1 MLKYWIIFTTT
12 LISSMVFTFSL
23 ARVSLKYKILKTN
36 NVPLVGGLGI
46 GLVFISSLCLGS
58 FMFHLSL
65 IKVSVIAGA
74 CLLIL
79 FFGVIDD
86 LRELSVAQKLIVQ
99 SFCAL
104 LLILFGIRTDIMY
117 LGFWGNTVITFFW
130 ILGMTNAFNLLDI
143 MDGLAAGVALIV
155 SSAFLLIGFL
165 SGDLN
170 VQVLSLILSAG
181 SAGFLIFNLPPA
193 KVYLGNSGSHFLGLL
208 ISSIA
213 LITHYASMDNAF
225 VLLSPI
231 MILGLPIIDT
241 ILLVIFRVIKRK
253 PPFKKSRDHLALKIG
268 VLGFSPAKTI
278 LIMYLLCSIFA
289 SCGVVLTRVNNLLA
303 AGIITAVFL
312 FSISIFWRLVK
323 IETND

>member
-1 MLKYWIIFTTT
+1 MLKYLIIFTSA
-12 LISSMVFTFSL
+12 LVSGAVFTFL
-23 ARVSLKYKILKTN
+23 LTKISLKYKMLQVKNI
-36 NVPLVGGLGI
+36 PLVGGVGI
-46 GLVFISSLCLGS
+46 GLAFIFSLALGVAT
-58 FMFHLSL
+58 FDLAL
-65 IKVSVIAGA
+65 AKVLAVTGV
-74 CLLIL
+74 CLLML

-86 LRELSVAQKLIVQ
+86 LRELSVAQKLLAQ
-99 SFCAL
+99 TFCAV
-104 LLILFGIRTDIMY
+104 LLILFGIRTTIMY
-117 LGFWGNTVITFFW
+117 LGFWGNAVITFFW

-143 MDGLAAGVALIV
+143 MDGLAAGTALIV

-165 SGDLN
+165 SADLN
-170 VQVLSLILSAG
+170 VQMLSLILCAG

-193 KVYLGNSGSHFLGLL
+193 RAYLGNSGSHFLGLL

-213 LITHYASMDNAF
+213 LITHYASRDNAF
-225 VLLSPI
+225 ALFSPV
-231 MILGLPIIDT
+231 MILGLPIMDT
-241 ILLVIFRVIKRK
+241 ILLVIFRVIKRR

-268 VLGFSPAKTI
+268 ALGFSPAKTI

-289 SCGVVLTRVNNLLA
+289 SCGVVLTRVNNLCA